1 MIRRI
6 LTLTAA
12 AALLIGLLLPAV
24 SLAGTE
30 MYVYTANGK
39 GLNCRTEP
47 YVGDNIIKSIPYG
60 TKVYVEYHL
69 GNGWSCIRWSGAYSV
84 AYVQSRFLVSYQ
96 PSTGPVTTIPSGT
109 VTDNA
114 STVAELNVIFKTYRR
129 VANPYYVTAR
139 PVRASG
145 WVNLRFAP
153 TKQAEV
159 ISTHRDNDRL
169 IVIAELAGWY
179 QVEDPDTGAVG
190 YMVSQ
195 YVSR

>member
-1 MIRRI
+1 MFRKI
-6 LTLTAA
+6 LTLMAA
-12 AALLIGLLLPAV
+12 AVLVACILIPAV
-24 SLAGTE
+24 SLAYTE

-47 YVGDNIIKSIPYG
+47 YVGNNVIKSIPYG
-60 TKVYVEYHL
+60 SPVYVEYHL

-84 AYVQSRFLVSYQ
+84 AYVQTRFLVSYQ
-96 PSTGPVTTIPSGT
+96 PSSGPVPPSPSGSSADDAT
-109 VTDNA
+109 
-114 STVAELNVIFKTYRR
+114 TVAELNRIFKTYRR
-129 VANPYYVTAR
+129 VTNPYVVTVHPAR
-139 PVRASG
+139 SSG

-179 QVEDPDTGAVG
+179 QMEDPDTGAVG
-190 YMVSQ
+190 YMVTQ